1 MAAECSCANYSAV
14 QKTASV
20 GWDLSAVLNLPCAGI
35 NTKQQM
41 QLEKSCSVTMCAF
54 GGGVTAASFQLS
66 LSEGGEG
73 IDDKRRGRHVLVCWE
88 AGESDGTFSDTSALP
103 KTPASTA
110 CIEGMEAFRILVDT
124 LAVSRA
130 RDLLMPS

>member
-41 QLEKSCSVTMCAF
+41 QLENSCSVTMCEF

-73 IDDKRRGRHVLVCWE
+73 MDDKGRDRHVLVCWE
-88 AGESDGTFSDTSALP
+88 AGESDGTFCGTAQP
-103 KTPASTA
+103 KTPASA
-110 CIEGMEAFRILVDT
+110 ASIEGMEAFRILVDT

>member
-1 MAAECSCANYSAV
+1 
-14 QKTASV
+14 
-20 GWDLSAVLNLPCAGI
+20 
-35 NTKQQM
+35 
-41 QLEKSCSVTMCAF
+41 MCAF

-73 IDDKRRGRHVLVCWE
+73 MDDKGGRGRHVLVCWE
-88 AGESDGTFSDTSALP
+88 AGESDDTFCDTSAPP
-103 KTPASTA
+103 KKASTA
-110 CIEGMEAFRILVDT
+110 SIEGMEAFRILVDT

>member
-1 MAAECSCANYSAV
+1 
-14 QKTASV
+14 
-20 GWDLSAVLNLPCAGI
+20 
-35 NTKQQM
+35 
-41 QLEKSCSVTMCAF
+41 MCAF

-73 IDDKRRGRHVLVCWE
+73 MDDKGRGRHVLVCWE

-103 KTPASTA
+103 KTPASA